1 MAGAIAAYQEK
12 TGTCLSY
19 TNFSLGE
26 KFKFKM
32 KSKRAMLGVY
42 SPAAL
47 ISLTFVAFSLDLL
60 SLTTMKRV
68 LEELGA
74 TSLASILSCPSCS
87 TSSPDK
93 RSLILATALSL
104 HFCKRIL
111 QVLFLE
117 PYSGSMDASH
127 GIALSTMYVTMVT
140 NLLYAQ
146 MQANGLTSPKADLM
160 WPGVLVF
167 LVGIVGNL
175 YHHAMLARIRTENK
189 KDFPH
194 GGLFEYLVCP
204 QYVFEELVFLG
215 FFMIAQTVMALVTFV
230 SVFMYLTART
240 YNTKMWYTKK
250 NAHFPPQRKLL
261 IPKLF

>member
-1 MAGAIAAYQEK
+1 MADRQPQQLHKFDFFFLK
-12 TGTCLSY
+12 TL
-19 TNFSLGE
+19 
-26 KFKFKM
+26 KF
-32 KSKRAMLGVY
+32 L
-42 SPAAL
+42 
-47 ISLTFVAFSLDLL
+47 
-60 SLTTMKRV
+60 
-68 LEELGA
+68 
-74 TSLASILSCPSCS
+74 
-87 TSSPDK
+87 
-93 RSLILATALSL
+93 
-104 HFCKRIL
+104 L

-127 GIALSTMYVTMVT
+127 GIALSMMYVTMVT

-146 MQANGLTSPKADLM
+146 MQANGSTSPKADLM

-175 YHHAMLARIRTENK
+175 YHHAMLARIRTGNK

-204 QYVFEELVFLG
+204 QYLFEELVFLG
-215 FFMIAQTVMALVTFV
+215 FFMIAQTAMALATFV
-230 SVFMYLTART
+230 SVFMYLIART